1 MGVRN
6 RSRRGI
12 LLLAVALAVLLAV
25 VAVHADSGAPH
36 GAPVRHRVVSVDV
49 EGNRAVSEE
58 EILAVVKIKAGDVLS
73 ESEAKEKVAA
83 LLELGTF
90 SNAVAR
96 LEPTAG
102 GRKLVIVVEEYPQ
115 VKGYQ
120 FDGNTVFTDEELSAM
135 VSLKPGETLDT
146 NVLDQDLAAI
156 LKAYEARE
164 YAVALSDVSLSADG
178 YVKVSIAEQRLG
190 QIVIEGNEKTQRE
203 VIERELDLVEGD
215 LVNFAEIRDNLSKLY
230 RLGIF
235 SEIVPSLEAS
245 SEEGVVDLKLELT
258 EARTGSFAAGIG
270 YNSADGFLGYLEA
283 SENNLLGRNLRL
295 ALSLEV
301 GKGAQNYALSFANP
315 WMDNERT
322 SLEAAIYSRSGQ
334 RVGYTETRQG
344 GNLAVGRPVT
354 DDTRVDLTLK
364 VEQTRNTWDGEA
376 PEGVSS
382 GGATRSVGFR
392 VLNDTRDDVT
402 DPRAGGVLKGST
414 ELAGGLLGGDYDF
427 NKYEF
432 QATRFFSIKPNQTVG
447 LRLGYGTSTGELP
460 SHEMY
465 EIGGS
470 ETVRGYRYREF
481 LGSSMLYGNA
491 EYRYRINDTVQ
502 AVAFADVGDAWTEGG
517 PVKLSDLKT
526 GYGIGVRITTPIGVI
541 RLDYGMG
548 RTDGNLYFS
557 LGQTF

>member
-36 GAPVRHRVVSVDV
+36 GASVRHRVVSVDV

-156 LKAYEARE
+156 LKAYEAGE